1 MKKTALFLLIA
12 LVLLVSCN
20 QDEVHVH
27 KFDEGTVTT
36 APTCTTEGV
45 KTFKC
50 QCGETKTEEVS
61 ALGHDKVEVE
71 AKEATC
77 TEKGWKAY
85 EKCKREG
92 CDYTTYEEIATTG
105 HSYGELK
112 TTAATCEKDG
122 EEYKVCSVCNYK
134 NVKKTLTKLDH
145 DFKGTETVVQQ
156 ATCTEKGSKT
166 IKCTRCEKTTT
177 EEVPATGH
185 TEGTPVTTAATCTAA
200 GSTVVKCTV
209 CNTVISTAS
218 IPQLAHDLENSSTI
232 AATCINKAVVTYK
245 CKNCDYTENREEG
258 EVDSTNHTGD
268 TEWVLTTEAKF
279 FTKGVE
285 TKKCKSCNALLTETR
300 ETDFKDPTGL
310 WMTTGNDVLSFASGK
325 LTLGAI
331 QSGYYVEFG
340 PYTYKIEDD
349 KLSYSSDST
358 HWISVDILGETA
370 DTMSLKID
378 GETKTF
384 TRKTTTAHVHTYKT
398 EKWACEDI
406 VDKDGY
412 IEMSLHSRVTNC
424 ENHDELK
431 LVDFYTSHSYEN
443 GKCKICDCDERFEIN
458 IKSGTSFTIYLA
470 TNKAGFKLPGE
481 STVTYTLGDTTTTYH
496 GGDTYTPTG
505 KILITDAAYA
515 DVSASYKA
523 EYSAILSTYVQQ

>member
-1 MKKTALFLLIA
+1 MPHETKGDGKVKKSVLFLLIA

-50 QCGETKTEEVS
+50 QCGETKTE
-61 ALGHDKVEVE
+61 K
-71 AKEATC
+71 
-77 TEKGWKAY
+77 
-85 EKCKREG
+85 
-92 CDYTTYEEIATTG
+92 IAATG
-105 HSYGELK
+105 HTEGTPV
-112 TTAATCEKDG
+112 TTAATCTTTGSTVVK
-122 EEYKVCSVCNYK
+122 CTVCNA
-134 NVKKTLTKLDH
+134 VISETLIEKLDH
-145 DFKGTETVVQQ
+145 TSNDGVITTEP
-156 ATCTEKGSKT
+156 TCTKEG
-166 IKCTRCEKTTT
+166 EKTFSCTVCNTILRT
-177 EEVPATGH
+177 EKVNATDH

-285 TKKCKSCNALLTETR
+285 TKKCKSCNTLLSETR
-300 ETDFKDPTGL
+300 EVAFKDPTGL

-481 STVTYTLGDTTTTYH
+481 SSVTYTLGDSTTTYH

>member
-1 MKKTALFLLIA
+1 MKKIVLFLLIA

-50 QCGETKTEEVS
+50 QCGETKTEEVP
-61 ALGHDKVEVE
+61 ALGHDKENVE
-71 AKEATC
+71 AKAATC

-92 CDYTTYEEIATTG
+92 CDYSTYEEIAAKG
-105 HSYGELK
+105 HS
-112 TTAATCEKDG
+112 
-122 EEYKVCSVCNYK
+122 
-134 NVKKTLTKLDH
+134 
-145 DFKGTETVVQQ
+145 
-156 ATCTEKGSKT
+156 
-166 IKCTRCEKTTT
+166 
-177 EEVPATGH
+177 
-185 TEGTPVTTAATCTAA
+185 EGTPVTTAATCTVA

-209 CNTVISTAS
+209 CNEVISTTP
-218 IPQLAHDLENSSTI
+218 IEKLAHDLEKSSTT

-258 EVDSTNHTGD
+258 AVDPTNHIGD
-268 TEWVLTTEAKF
+268 TEWVVTTEAKF

-285 TKKCKSCNALLTETR
+285 TKKCKSCNTLLTETR
-300 ETDFKDPTGL
+300 EVDFKDPTGL

-349 KLSYSSDST
+349 KFSYSSDST

-378 GETKTF
+378 GKTKTF

-424 ENHDELK
+424 EDHDELK
-431 LVDFYTSHSYEN
+431 FVDFSSHSYEN

-458 IKSGTSFTIYLA
+458 IKSGTSLTIYLA

-505 KILITDAAYA
+505 KIFITDDAYA
-515 DVSASYKA
+515 NVSASDKA
-523 EYSAILSTYVQQ
+523 EYSAILSTYVQ